1 MNKSTEIICAVL
13 VTVFFS
19 FVLGYSMVAQE
30 YIMKPVITMNT
41 LNEMQREYTALIKV
55 SQPGAD
61 LLDRIGYLEQ
71 YFDMIDL
78 GEILISDEGYE
89 YA

>member
-1 MNKSTEIICAVL
+1 
-13 VTVFFS
+13 
-19 FVLGYSMVAQE
+19 
-30 YIMKPVITMNT
+30 MKPVITMDT
-41 LNEMQREYTALIKV
+41 LSEIQREYTELVKV

-78 GEILISDEGYE
+78 GEILINDEGYE

>member
-1 MNKSTEIICAVL
+1 
-13 VTVFFS
+13 
-19 FVLGYSMVAQE
+19 
-30 YIMKPVITMNT
+30 MKPVITMNT
-41 LNEMQREYTALIKV
+41 LREMQNEYSTLVKV

-61 LLDRIGYLEQ
+61 LQDRIGYLEQ